1 MTGCE
6 LCDLPGG
13 EVLART
19 PQYRVVLVDDPDFP
33 GFTRVIWNDHVRE
46 MTDLDGP
53 DRALLMQAVWRVE
66 AVMREVLQPT
76 KINLASLGNV
86 VPHLHWHVIPRWSD
100 DSRFPQPIWAAAHG
114 VGRFEHRPSA
124 ERLRLFV
131 AHLTDAF
138 ASSSR

>member
-1 MTGCE
+1 
-6 LCDLPGG
+6 
-13 EVLART
+13 
-19 PQYRVVLVDDPDFP
+19 
-33 GFTRVIWNDHVRE
+33 